1 VTARQQIAR
10 LFPLGLLVLLVIAGL
25 RGAVPAP
32 GWNGPLR
39 SYGTPIGIGL
49 EVLFG
54 ALLIV
59 IRVRATAAR
68 RAAERRVYTA
78 EMQDIEPADALRYTL
93 TYVLGPCM
101 IAIAVVLITNLHLH
115 FFTVRRK
122 LHPPQLPTL
131 KAPRGSGGP
140 VGGLRTF
147 NIPIG
152 PILYGLLV
160 VALVAAVA
168 ISIWWSTR
176 LRRPAAPLVI
186 EDVSTEELREAVA
199 EGRAALAGIDDA
211 RAAIIACYVAMERS
225 LGDRGTARAAAD
237 TPDELLARAVA
248 AGVVRGGAAGR
259 LTALFYEARF
269 STHPLGGGQR
279 DAASAAL
286 DEIAAELAARG
297 SAAPRPEA
305 AGQAGTAQAGTGQA
319 GAGQAGQPGPGQQP
333 KPGGGWV

>member
-1 VTARQQIAR
+1 MTARQQIAR
-10 LFPLGLLVLLVIAGL
+10 LLPLGLLVLLVIAGL

-39 SYGTPIGIGL
+39 AYGTAIGIGL
-49 EVLFG
+49 EVLCG

-68 RAAERRVYTA
+68 RAAERRLFTEV
-78 EMQDIEPADALRYTL
+78 QDIEPADALRYTL
-93 TYVLGPCM
+93 RYVLGLSM

-115 FFTVRRK
+115 FFTARGN
-122 LHPPQLPTL
+122 LHPPQLPKL

-140 VGGLRTF
+140 VGGGSAF

-176 LRRPAAPLVI
+176 LRRPAAPLVL
-186 EDVSTEELREAVA
+186 EDLSTEELAEAVA
-199 EGRAALAGIDDA
+199 EGRAALAGVDDA

-225 LGDRGTARAAAD
+225 LAERGTARAAAD

-248 AGVVRGGAAGR
+248 SGVVRGGAAGR

-269 STHPLGGGQR
+269 STHPLGSGQR

-286 DEIAAELAARG
+286 DELAAELAARP
-297 SAAPRPEA
+297 AEPARPEPARPEPARPEA
-305 AGQAGTAQAGTGQA
+305 AGPPGTGPA
-319 GAGQAGQPGPGQQP
+319 PR
-333 KPGGGWV
+333 PGGGWV

>member
-1 VTARQQIAR
+1 MTARQQIER
-10 LFPLGLLVLLVIAGL
+10 LLPLGLLVLLVIVGL

-39 SYGTPIGIGL
+39 SYGTAIGIGL
-49 EVLFG
+49 EVICG
-54 ALLIV
+54 ALLIIV
-59 IRVRATAAR
+59 RIRDRAAR
-68 RAAERRVYTA
+68 RAAERRLYTG
-78 EMQDIEPADALRYTL
+78 EVQDIEPADALRYTL
-93 TYVLGPCM
+93 RYVLGLSM

-115 FFTVRRK
+115 FFTARGN
-122 LHPPQLPTL
+122 LHPPQLPKL
-131 KAPRGSGGP
+131 KTPRGSGGP
-140 VGGLRTF
+140 VGGVSTF

-168 ISIWWSTR
+168 ISIWWATR

-225 LGDRGTARAAAD
+225 LGERGTARAAAD

-269 STHPLGGGQR
+269 STHPLGTGQR

-286 DEIAAELAARG
+286 DELAAELAARG

-305 AGQAGTAQAGTGQA
+305 AGQAGTGQAGTAQAGTAQAGTGQ
-319 GAGQAGQPGPGQQP
+319 QPR
-333 KPGGGWV
+333 PGGGWV

>member
-1 VTARQQIAR
+1 MTARQQIAR
-10 LFPLGLLVLLVIAGL
+10 LLPLGLLVLLVIAGL

-32 GWNGPLR
+32 SWNGPLR
-39 SYGTPIGIGL
+39 AYGTVIGIGL
-49 EVLFG
+49 EVLCG

-68 RAAERRVYTA
+68 REAERRPYSA
-78 EMQDIEPADALRYTL
+78 EVRDIEPAAALRYTL
-93 TYVLGPCM
+93 SYVLGPCM
-101 IAIAVVLITNLHLH
+101 IAIAVVLVANLHLH
-115 FFTVRRK
+115 FFTGPKGQSPLPPPK
-122 LHPPQLPTL
+122 LKVPL
-131 KAPRGSGGP
+131 RSSGP
-140 VGGLRTF
+140 GGGGFTF
-147 NIPIG
+147 HIPLG

-168 ISIWWSTR
+168 ISIWWAAR
-176 LRRPAAPLVI
+176 LRRPAVPLVI

-199 EGRAALAGIDDA
+199 VGRAALAGIDDA

-225 LGDRGTARAAAD
+225 LAERGTARAAAD
-237 TPDELLARAVA
+237 TPDELLTRAVA

-286 DEIAAELAARG
+286 DELAAELSARGGAAAR
-297 SAAPRPEA
+297 EA
-305 AGQAGTAQAGTGQA
+305 ATPAAASQAGTGQD
-319 GAGQAGQPGPGQQP
+319 GTGQQP
-333 KPGGGWV
+333 RPGGGWV

>member
-10 LFPLGLLVLLVIAGL
+10 LLPLGLLVVLVSAGL

-39 SYGTPIGIGL
+39 AYGTPIGIGL
-49 EVLFG
+49 EVLCG

-59 IRVRATAAR
+59 IRVRSRAAR
-68 RAAERRVYTA
+68 RAAERRPYTA
-78 EMQDIEPADALRYTL
+78 EVQDIEPADALRYTL
-93 TYVLGPCM
+93 SYLLGLGM
-101 IAIAVVLITNLHLH
+101 IAIAVVLITDLHLH
-115 FFTVRRK
+115 FFTGP
-122 LHPPQLPTL
+122 HEQNPQLPKL
-131 KAPRGSGGP
+131 KSQLRPPSEPPGSGPNFHIP
-140 VGGLRTF
+140 V
-147 NIPIG
+147 G

-186 EDVSTEELREAVA
+186 EDVSTEELSEAVA
-199 EGRAALAGIDDA
+199 EGRAALAGVDDA

-225 LGDRGTARAAAD
+225 LGERGTARAAAD
-237 TPDELLARAVA
+237 TPGELLARAVA

-269 STHPLGGGQR
+269 STHPLDSGQR

-286 DEIAAELAARG
+286 DELAAELAARG
-297 SAAPRPEA
+297 SAAAKPEV
-305 AGQAGTAQAGTGQA
+305 AGQAGTGQA
-319 GAGQAGQPGPGQQP
+319 STGQASTGQQP
-333 KPGGGWV
+333 RPGGGWV

>member
-1 VTARQQIAR
+1 MTARQQIAR
-10 LFPLGLLVLLVIAGL
+10 LLPLGLLALLVIAGL

-39 SYGTPIGIGL
+39 AYGTPIGIGL
-49 EVLFG
+49 EVLCG

-59 IRVRATAAR
+59 VRVRVRALR
-68 RAAERRVYTA
+68 RAAGRRPYTA
-78 EMQDIEPADALRYTL
+78 EVQDIEPAGALRYTL
-93 TYVLGPCM
+93 SYVLGLCV
-101 IAIAVVLITNLHLH
+101 IAIAVVLISNLHLH
-115 FFTVRRK
+115 FFTGPKGQGPPPLSK
-122 LHPPQLPTL
+122 LKVPLRSSGPG
-131 KAPRGSGGP
+131 GSGF
-140 VGGLRTF
+140 TF
-147 NIPIG
+147 HIPLG

-176 LRRPAAPLVI
+176 LRRPAVPLVI

-225 LGDRGTARAAAD
+225 LGERGTARGAAD

-248 AGVVRGGAAGR
+248 SGVVRGGAAGR

-269 STHPLGGGQR
+269 STHPLGTGQR

-286 DEIAAELAARG
+286 DELAAELAARG
-297 SAAPRPEA
+297 DAAPRPEA
-305 AGQAGTAQAGTGQA
+305 AGQAGTAQAGTGQ
-319 GAGQAGQPGPGQQP
+319 QPRQ
-333 KPGGGWV
+333 GGGWV